1 MQTTSKGEPLFKA
14 ISNLVDATEL
24 AHNNLSKKIESA
36 TAQGSEVSRDKLA
49 ELRLQ
54 TQELDVTSVILKR
67 TREEV
72 NHRGLAQQH
81 HLSLTRLQFV
91 ECLVCLLTGS
101 CSHGDHVSPPSLF
114 RISGSDV
121 LTVASSSFMVMRVV
135 NPPRRR

>member
-1 MQTTSKGEPLFKA
+1 VRNSSKGDALSNA

-24 AHNNLSKKIESA
+24 VHYNLSKAIKSA

-72 NHRGLAQQH
+72 NHRGLAQEH
-81 HLSLTRLQFV
+81 HLSLTRLQYV

-101 CSHGDHVSPPSLF
+101 CSHGDHVSPPAFESLVPTCSLLPHY
-114 RISGSDV
+114 RSW
-121 LTVASSSFMVMRVV
+121 
-135 NPPRRR
+135 